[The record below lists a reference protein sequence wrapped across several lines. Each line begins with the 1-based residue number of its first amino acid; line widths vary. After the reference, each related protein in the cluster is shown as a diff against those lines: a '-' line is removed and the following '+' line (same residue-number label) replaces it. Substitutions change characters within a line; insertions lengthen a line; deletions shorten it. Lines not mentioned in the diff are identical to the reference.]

1 MAVVALNI
9 SDFRTFYPR
18 FSDSTKYPDTLI
30 TAMFDVACSLINNTE
45 NSFIPYDPT
54 HGIKLRERILYAAVC
69 HLLTMNEQG
78 DEQTGVITS
87 ASQGSVSVG
96 FSPVNGTS
104 YAAQY
109 WSQTRCGQLVWML
122 LSPYRLGGR
131 LYTES
136 PEYHPYG

>member
-1 MAVVALNI
+1 MAVVTLNI

-18 FSDSTKYPDTLI
+18 FEDATKYADAYI
-30 TAMFDVACSLINNTE
+30 TAMFDVACTLINNTE
-45 NSFIPYDPT
+45 SSFIPYDPPK
-54 HGIKLRERILYAAVC
+54 IKLRERILYAAVC
-69 HLLTMNEQG
+69 HLLTKNEQG

-96 FSPVNGTS
+96 FSPVNGNS

>member
-30 TAMFDVACSLINNTE
+30 TAMFDIACSLINNTE

-131 LYTES
+131 FYTES

>member
-9 SDFRTFYPR
+9 SDFRTYYPR

-30 TAMFDVACSLINNTE
+30 TAMFDIACSLINNTE

-54 HGIKLRERILYAAVC
+54 HGIKLRERVLYAAVC

-131 LYTES
+131 FYTES

>member
-1 MAVVALNI
+1 MAVVTLNI

-18 FSDSTKYPDTLI
+18 FEDATKYPDSYI
-30 TAMFDVACSLINNTE
+30 TAMFDVACTLINNTE
-45 NSFIPYDPT
+45 SSFIPYDPPK
-54 HGIKLRERILYAAVC
+54 IKLRERILYAAVC
-69 HLLTMNEQG
+69 HLLTMDGQG
-78 DEQTGVITS
+78 DEQMGVITS

-96 FSPVNGTS
+96 FSPVNGNS

-122 LSPYRLGGR
+122 LTPYRLGGR

>member
-9 SDFRTFYPR
+9 SDFKTFYPR

-131 LYTES
+131 FYTES

>member
-1 MAVVALNI
+1 MAVVTLNI

-18 FSDSTKYPDTLI
+18 FEDATKYPDSYI
-30 TAMFDVACSLINNTE
+30 TAMFDVACTLINNTE
-45 NSFIPYDPT
+45 SSFIPYDPPKV
-54 HGIKLRERILYAAVC
+54 KLRERILYAAVC
-69 HLLTMNEQG
+69 HLLTMAGQG
-78 DEQTGVITS
+78 EEQTGVITR

-96 FSPVNGTS
+96 FSPVNGNS

-131 LYTES
+131 FYTES

>member
-69 HLLTMNEQG
+69 HLLTMNEQS

-96 FSPVNGTS
+96 FSPVNGNS

-131 LYTES
+131 FYTES

>member
-131 LYTES
+131 FYTES

>member
-1 MAVVALNI
+1 MAVVTLNI

-18 FSDSTKYPDTLI
+18 FEDATKYPDSYI
-30 TAMFDVACSLINNTE
+30 TAMFDVACTLINNTE
-45 NSFIPYDPT
+45 SSFIPYDPPK
-54 HGIKLRERILYAAVC
+54 IKLRERILYAAVC

-96 FSPVNGTS
+96 FSPVNGNS

-131 LYTES
+131 FYTES

>member
-78 DEQTGVITS
+78 DEHTGVITS

-131 LYTES
+131 FYTES